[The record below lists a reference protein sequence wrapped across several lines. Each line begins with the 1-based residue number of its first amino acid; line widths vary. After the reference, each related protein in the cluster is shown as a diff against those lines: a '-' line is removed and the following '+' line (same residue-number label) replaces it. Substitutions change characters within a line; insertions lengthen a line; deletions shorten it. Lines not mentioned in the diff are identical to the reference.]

1 MGEATMGNFSHSRVV
16 SRLPLSGLVLLSSLL
31 LALSSAVF
39 ASKEGY
45 ESPEH
50 VAGATTISLEQAR
63 QMHADGVTF
72 IDVRNPRLYARSHI
86 PGAIHLN
93 LSDNFNMANLARH
106 VTKDQ
111 PFVLYCS
118 GVRCNRSSRA
128 ADWSVEWGYTGV
140 QYFRDGIAAWREAG
154 YPEDEGE

>member
-1 MGEATMGNFSHSRVV
+1 MKTAKGVSPSHH
-16 SRLPLSGLVLLSSLL
+16 RLTSALFLGSLL
-31 LALSSAVF
+31 LALLLGFAASAH
-39 ASKEGY
+39 AAKAGY
-45 ESPEH
+45 ESPEQ
-50 VAGATTISLEQAR
+50 VAGATTITLEQAR

-93 LSDNFNMANLARH
+93 LSDGFNFTNLSKH

-111 PFVLYCS
+111 SFVLYCS

-128 ADWSVEWGYTGV
+128 ADWAVEWGFSKV
-140 QYFRDGIAAWREAG
+140 QYFRAGIAAWRKAG
-154 YPEDEGE
+154 YPEDSGE